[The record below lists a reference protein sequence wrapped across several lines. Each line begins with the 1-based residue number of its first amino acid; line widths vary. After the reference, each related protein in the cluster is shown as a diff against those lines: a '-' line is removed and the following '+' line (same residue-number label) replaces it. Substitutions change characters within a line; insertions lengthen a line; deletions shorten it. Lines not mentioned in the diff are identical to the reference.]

1 MTEVRTR
8 STALALFMLSEGVLE
23 GVTYPF
29 CLDFDA
35 GVENDDILQHSGT
48 HKMRGGFYSMPT
60 LVASIYCSSCSG
72 VLTTYE

>member
-35 GVENDDILQHSGT
+35 GVENDDILQHS
-48 HKMRGGFYSMPT
+48 R
-60 LVASIYCSSCSG
+60 
-72 VLTTYE
+72 YEEDSNQCQR